1 MASTVVE
8 RLQAYG
14 TLGAVRRAS
23 IRAAYQ
29 TASSGSFD
37 GSTERLVQAVDE
49 AARAACREHEDECVP
64 DADPKSGGVSSDA
77 LMLALRDHGAEL
89 NPEEWLSL
97 IRPVT
102 GRRGGGGGTVF
113 VDNAALAAMLAT
125 PAGGSFGE
133 HSNSFVAD
141 PNHPSIGTAGS
152 DAAMGAAMGAAE
164 GDGFDWDAI
173 AKASFRRIL
182 EKSKDRADTV
192 DAFEL
197 MDETVTYEDVVD
209 EVCASD
215 GSEELCRVVFE
226 EEFRAADGDGD
237 GRLNVMEW
245 TDLVWAEG
253 LTDQSGRVRSSCGAD
268 APDHHPDTF
277 ATGHRRRFQIAP
289 ASSSSTPPPA
299 GSARA
304 SGRER
309 RRRRGRRCRRRD
321 ANRGGSRFVGSFF
334 RTERSR
340 VFAPGAG
347 PRPSGGPEETPP
359 RW

>member
-1 MASTVVE
+1 M
-8 RLQAYG
+8 
-14 TLGAVRRAS
+14 
-23 IRAAYQ
+23 
-29 TASSGSFD
+29 
-37 GSTERLVQAVDE
+37 
-49 AARAACREHEDECVP
+49 
-64 DADPKSGGVSSDA
+64 
-77 LMLALRDHGAEL
+77 
-89 NPEEWLSL
+89 
-97 IRPVT
+97 
-102 GRRGGGGGTVF
+102 F

-133 HSNSFVAD
+133 YSNSFHAD
-141 PNHPSIGTAGS
+141 PNHPSIGTEGS

-182 EKSKDRADTV
+182 EKSKGRAETT

-253 LTDQSGRVRSSCGAD
+253 LTDKSGRVRSSCGAD

-277 ATGHRRRFQIAP
+277 AKNAGIGGEDCQIAP
-289 ASSSSTPPPA
+289 ASSSSTPPRA
-299 GSARA
+299 GSSGWSCRSAAAPTRRA
-304 SGRER
+304 
-309 RRRRGRRCRRRD
+309 
-321 ANRGGSRFVGSFF
+321 A
-334 RTERSR
+334 
-340 VFAPGAG
+340 A
-347 PRPSGGPEETPP
+347 
-359 RW
+359 

>member
-1 MASTVVE
+1 MSCKEAAEHYWVREKGAASHADALASTVVE

-29 TASSGSFD
+29 TASSGPSTGARR
-37 GSTERLVQAVDE
+37 GSSRRWTKRRGRRQG
-49 AARAACREHEDECVP
+49 ARGRAHRTR
-64 DADPKSGGVSSDA
+64 DPKVGGVSSDA

-215 GSEELCRVVFE
+215 GSEEL
-226 EEFRAADGDGD
+226 A
-237 GRLNVMEW
+237 
-245 TDLVWAEG
+245 
-253 LTDQSGRVRSSCGAD
+253 
-268 APDHHPDTF
+268 
-277 ATGHRRRFQIAP
+277 
-289 ASSSSTPPPA
+289 ASSSRGTAPPTA
-299 GSARA
+299 TGT
-304 SGRER
+304 
-309 RRRRGRRCRRRD
+309 
-321 ANRGGSRFVGSFF
+321 VG
-334 RTERSR
+334 
-340 VFAPGAG
+340 
-347 PRPSGGPEETPP
+347 
-359 RW
+359 